1 MVSLS
6 EPVPETTTSAGVNP
20 VDVPD
25 MDVLFKL
32 NMIVSVLIIEKCRML
47 FQQDFED
54 FSNFLFS
61 SS

>member
-6 EPVPETTTSAGVNP
+6 EPVLETAANTEVNP

-32 NMIVSVLIIEKCRML
+32 NIVLYVSSPIMENCPTVC
-47 FQQDFED
+47 QQPF
-54 FSNFLFS
+54 
-61 SS
+61 